1 MAYKIA
7 FHLARGAHFQ
17 HWQIKGDDGQ
27 ILYFNPSSVDLV
39 LHSCTLHNQKAASLK
54 IYKGGDKARCAWVS
68 FESFDVLPA
77 GTNAAGTPVRFNPR
91 SCPTWQVNGQP
102 EQDGRK
108 FARLTTSKQ
117 FISL

>member
-68 FESFDVLPA
+68 FESFDVLPK
-77 GTNAAGTPVRFNPR
+77 GSNTAGTPVRFNPR
-91 SCPTWQVNGQP
+91 SCPTWQVDGKP

-108 FARLTTSKQ
+108 FARLTTSQQ